1 MLVARYL
8 ARTPHQL
15 DQTSNGR
22 EALDRVKSGDYD
34 LVLLDMDM
42 PVMDGFTAAAE
53 LRAWESR
60 ERPEAPPLPVV
71 ALTAYALEDHRRR
84 CFEAGCDGHLT
95 KPITKAAL
103 LETIERFA
111 RPQPSS

>member
-1 MLVARYL
+1 MSEGLSIQAVSERCGV
-8 ARTPHQL
+8 
-15 DQTSNGR
+15 N
-22 EALDRVKSGDYD
+22 
-34 LVLLDMDM
+34 
-42 PVMDGFTAAAE
+42 PVT
-53 LRAWESR
+53 LRAWERR